1 MTLTSSTH
9 MKMVQLSLAL
19 ACLLAGADAFGAT
32 PSTCDGGHTGNLAVL
47 AVLGQS
53 CNNIARGHD
62 YTADYSCENEDGSD
76 TLVTIGQ
83 GVDLNL
89 KALCPEKCGVPCGH
103 APKVDNDAIGAN
115 WANDNGNLNPT
126 CAALRD
132 GGLCKTEVLA
142 NWFCGES
149 CRGGAPW
156 DECMWHKS
164 ARQQIDQDC
173 ADPAKNAAYGYEG
186 PEACEADSVANYI
199 GTSGYTKSARQQIT
213 DDCAVPS
220 NLATWGYQDAAACEA
235 DNVANYLVGSTGTCP
250 GSPETGADCYND
262 QNYKAC
268 PGSPETGADC
278 YFDKNLFNYGST
290 QVAQCPGQLDPFRR
304 RKLTRSGTH
313 SDAMKTKGVFTL
325 TASG

>member
-83 GVDLNL
+83 GVDLDL

-115 WANDNGNLNPT
+115 WANANGNLNPT

-164 ARQQIDQDC
+164 ARQQIADDC
-173 ADPAKNAAYGYEG
+173 AKEGFPAAYGYTG
-186 PEACEADSVANYI
+186 PEACEADGVANWI
-199 GTSGYTKSARQQIT
+199 GTSTGT
-213 DDCAVPS
+213 
-220 NLATWGYQDAAACEA
+220 
-235 DNVANYLVGSTGTCP
+235 TGTCP
-250 GSPETGADCYND
+250 GDTSGATCYYDQPIEACPGDTSGADCY
-262 QNYKAC
+262 Y
-268 PGSPETGADC
+268 
-278 YFDKNLFNYGST
+278 DKNLFNYGST

-325 TASG
+325 T

>member
-1 MTLTSSTH
+1 MGQLKLTSSTH

-83 GVDLNL
+83 GVDLDL

-115 WANDNGNLNPT
+115 WANPNANLNPN
-126 CAALRD
+126 CAAVRD
-132 GGLCKTEVLA
+132 AGLCESDMLA

-156 DECMWHKS
+156 DEGMWHKS
-164 ARQQIDQDC
+164 ARQHIADDC
-173 ADPAKNAAYGYEG
+173 AKNFAGYGYTDT
-186 PEACEADSVANYI
+186 EACEAD
-199 GTSGYTKSARQQIT
+199 
-213 DDCAVPS
+213 AV
-220 NLATWGYQDAAACEA
+220 T
-235 DNVANYLVGSTGTCP
+235 NYLADSTGTCP
-250 GSPETGADCYND
+250 GDTSGTGADCYND
-262 QNYKAC
+262 QK
-268 PGSPETGADC
+268 
-278 YFDKNLFNYGST
+278 LFNAGST
-290 QVAQCPGQLDPFRR
+290 QVAQCPEARR
-304 RKLTRSGTH
+304 RKLTVGTH
-313 SDAMKTKGVFTL
+313 SGAMKTEGVFTL
-325 TASG
+325 TAPGSK

>member
-1 MTLTSSTH
+1 MDANAHEPRPRPQASALPLPRLSPGTRLPGTYSCVVAALPLMRVLQRFDAASADCLPPQ

-47 AVLGQS
+47 AALGQS

-83 GVDLNL
+83 GVDLDL

-115 WANDNGNLNPT
+115 WANANGNLNPT

-164 ARQQIDQDC
+164 ARQQIDDDC
-173 ADPAKNAAYGYEG
+173 AKDTFLAAYGYTET
-186 PEACEADSVANYI
+186 E
-199 GTSGYTKSARQQIT
+199 
-213 DDCAVPS
+213 
-220 NLATWGYQDAAACEA
+220 ACEA
-235 DNVANYLVGSTGTCP
+235 DNVANYLGDSKGTCP
-250 GSPETGADCYND
+250 GDPKGEDCYYD
-262 QNYKAC
+262 
-268 PGSPETGADC
+268 S
-278 YFDKNLFNYGST
+278 NLFAYGST
-290 QVAQCPGQLDPFRR
+290 QVAQCPGELDPFRR

-313 SDAMKTKGVFTL
+313 SGAMKTKGVFTL
-325 TASG
+325 TASGSK